1 MSINGME
8 TGNGATAP
16 KRENSLVDVKIS
28 EGDDFA
34 PGFSLAQ
41 VAPRIP
47 AKQVKGEPLL
57 DGRSVPAHFKES
69 FRELRFAIEQARER
83 SGVRTIGIVSL
94 DDGDGK
100 SLTAANLALAL
111 TEGGSRRVALLD
123 ACYGAPRIAKLLAAE
138 APVGLAEVLSQ
149 KMSAERA
156 MFAAGPDG
164 LFAMSTGDA
173 AGAGVDPIDTAEQ
186 FGMLANRLAT
196 VFDYV
201 IVDTPALSKKV
212 DAAAIANRLDGVIL
226 VVRARKT
233 KASEIDRA
241 IARLGES
248 RVLGLVLN
256 QV

>member
-1 MSINGME
+1 MSMNGME
-8 TGNGATAP
+8 TGNGSTAP
-16 KRENSLVDVKIS
+16 KLENLVDVKVT
-28 EGDDFA
+28 EGEEFA

-47 AKQVKGEPLL
+47 ANVVKGEPIL
-57 DGRSVPAHFKES
+57 DGRSVPPEFKES

-83 SGVRTIGIVSL
+83 NGVRTIGIVSL

-100 SLTAANLALAL
+100 SLTAANIALAL

-123 ACYGAPRIAKLLAAE
+123 SCFGKPRIAKLLAAE

-164 LFAMSTGDA
+164 LFAMAAGDA
-173 AGAGVDPIDTAEQ
+173 EGAGVDALDSAEQ

-201 IVDTPALSKKV
+201 IIDTPSLSKTV

-248 RVLGLVLN
+248 RILGLVLN